1 MSSIDPRFPL
11 ALAALAMAWGLH
23 AQALSHR
30 PATEPV
36 LRFAVSETV
45 STVAG
50 LREADGGH
58 LPILPGKPAAHAS
71 TIVSAGDGRGG
82 RELVA
87 FWFSGERESAHDVEI
102 LTSRYARLPA
112 AGSATTGEAAGAGAA
127 VSGTA
132 DTGDGRGW
140 TPSASV
146 VDRHSLGAALG
157 FGVRRIG
164 NPVAWSDADG
174 RVHLFVVATGLGGWA
189 ASRIAHLVSDDDG
202 RSFRANRILPLS
214 PLFNTS
220 MLVRG
225 APVPMADGG
234 MLLPIYF
241 ELGNKYPVALRL
253 DAAGRPL
260 EVTRLATGLAFA
272 QPSIVATGPE
282 SAIALLRDCG
292 PSRLLRIVR
301 TDDGGRSWKPMQ
313 TLDQPNPDS
322 SIVAVRLPDG
332 TLAAVGNPLASGRHS
347 LAILKSVDGH
357 QWKVWHEVEHGEPGD
372 EFSYPSLQ
380 LVDRVLHLTYTWQ
393 RKNIRHRSFKLEASL

>member
-1 MSSIDPRFPL
+1 MSIDSRFPL
-11 ALAALAMAWGLH
+11 ALAALAMAWGLQ
-23 AQALSHR
+23 AQALSDR
-30 PATEPV
+30 PAIEPV
-36 LRFAVSETV
+36 LRFAVGAPLA
-45 STVAG
+45 TVAG
-50 LREADGGH
+50 LREGAGGH
-58 LPILPGKPAAHAS
+58 LPILTGKPAAHAS
-71 TIVSAGDGRGG
+71 TIVSTGDGRGG

-87 FWFSGERESAHDVEI
+87 YWFSGERESAHDVEI
-102 LTSRYARLPA
+102 LTSRYSTGADAAPA
-112 AGSATTGEAAGAGAA
+112 PDLGE
-127 VSGTA
+127 
-132 DTGDGRGW
+132 DGRRW

-146 VDRHSLGAALG
+146 VNRHSLGAALG

-164 NPVAWSDADG
+164 NPVAWTDADD

-189 ASRIAHLVSDDDG
+189 ASRIAHLVSDDQG
-202 RSFRANRILPLS
+202 RSFKANRILPLS

-225 APVPMADGG
+225 APVAMADGG

-253 DAAGRPL
+253 GADGRPL
-260 EVTRLATGLAFA
+260 EVTRVASGLAYA
-272 QPSIVATGPE
+272 QPSIVALAPD

-292 PSRLLRIVR
+292 PSRLLRLAR
-301 TDDGGRSWKPMQ
+301 TDDGGRSWQPME

-347 LAILKSVDGH
+347 LALLKSVDGH
-357 QWKVWHEVEHGEPGD
+357 AWKHWHQIELGEQGD

-380 LVDRVLHLTYTWQ
+380 LVGRELHVTYTWQ
-393 RKNIRHRSFKLEASL
+393 RKNIRHRSFVLESAL